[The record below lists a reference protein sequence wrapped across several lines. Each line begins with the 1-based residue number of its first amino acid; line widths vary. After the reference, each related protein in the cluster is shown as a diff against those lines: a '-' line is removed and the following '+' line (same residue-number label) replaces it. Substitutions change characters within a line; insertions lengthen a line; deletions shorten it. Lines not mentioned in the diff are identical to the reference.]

1 MNYHS
6 TNVNEIWDTCLRILQ
21 DIVDERAYRTWFL
34 PIIPVSIEGDTLTL
48 QVPSQFFCEFLEGNF
63 VEQLRTVLG
72 RVIGPN
78 ASLQYNALVDNSSP
92 KYPGTVTLAGC
103 ADGGQAAEQFD
114 VNLLHRHMPNAAT
127 HSEAQDFDTQLNS
140 RLNFRN
146 FYQSECNYVARSVA
160 EAIAASPGNTPMNP
174 FFIYGASGVGKTHLC
189 HALGLRVREMHP
201 RLKVLYV
208 SSHLFEMQFT
218 TAARM
223 GTINDFIAFYQQV
236 DVLIIDDIQWLIG
249 KKKTQLAFFQVFNHL
264 YMLGKQI
271 VLTSDKPPVDLNGME
286 ERLVT
291 RMAGATCV
299 KIERPDLKL
308 RREILQQRTL
318 QSGVRLDESVLNFIA
333 ENVCDNVR
341 ELEGTLVS
349 LITNSV
355 VVGKEID
362 LTFAKRIVR
371 QAVRLEKKEVTIECI
386 QQAVSRV
393 FQVQIEQ
400 MKSKSRK
407 QDIVQARQV
416 VMFLS
421 KKHTAQSLSAI
432 GELMGGRNHATVLHG
447 CRCVTNEM
455 EMNASFRSSVERAE
469 QLIAN

>member
-1 MNYHS
+1 
-6 TNVNEIWDTCLRILQ
+6 
-21 DIVDERAYRTWFL
+21 
-34 PIIPVSIEGDTLTL
+34 
-48 QVPSQFFCEFLEGNF
+48 
-63 VEQLRTVLG
+63 
-72 RVIGPN
+72 
-78 ASLQYNALVDNSSP
+78 
-92 KYPGTVTLAGC
+92 
-103 ADGGQAAEQFD
+103 
-114 VNLLHRHMPNAAT
+114 
-127 HSEAQDFDTQLNS
+127 
-140 RLNFRN
+140 
-146 FYQSECNYVARSVA
+146 
-160 EAIAASPGNTPMNP
+160 
-174 FFIYGASGVGKTHLC
+174 
-189 HALGLRVREMHP
+189 
-201 RLKVLYV
+201 
-208 SSHLFEMQFT
+208 
-218 TAARM
+218 
-223 GTINDFIAFYQQV
+223 
-236 DVLIIDDIQWLIG
+236 
-249 KKKTQLAFFQVFNHL
+249 
-264 YMLGKQI
+264 
-271 VLTSDKPPVDLNGME
+271 ME

>member
-6 TNVNEIWDTCLRILQ
+6 TNVNDIWNACLHILQ
-21 DIVDERAYRTWFL
+21 DIVDERAYQTWFV
-34 PIIPVSIEGDTLTL
+34 PIVPVSIEGDTLTL

-92 KYPGTVTLAGC
+92 KHPRTVTLAGC
-103 ADGGQAAEQFD
+103 TQEGTTEQLEADQMRQG
-114 VNLLHRHMPNAAT
+114 MPHTAT
-127 HSEAQDFDTQLNS
+127 HTEAQDFDTQLNS
-140 RLNFRN
+140 KLSFRN
-146 FYQSECNYVARSVA
+146 FYQSDCNYVARSVA
-160 EAIAASPGNTPMNP
+160 EAIASSPGNTPMNP
-174 FFIYGASGVGKTHLC
+174 FFIYGPSGVGKTHLC
-189 HALGLRVREMHP
+189 HALGLRVRETHP

-218 TAARM
+218 TAARA

-264 YMLGKQI
+264 YMLSKQI

-299 KIERPDLKL
+299 KIERPDLRL
-308 RREILQQRTL
+308 RREILQQRTI
-318 QSGVRLDESVLNFIA
+318 QSGVSLDESVLNFIA

-355 VVGKEID
+355 VIGKEID
-362 LTFAKRIVR
+362 LSFAKRIVR
-371 QAVRLEKKEVTIECI
+371 QAVRLEKKEVTVECI
-386 QQAVSRV
+386 QQAVCKV
-393 FQVQIEQ
+393 FQVQAEQ
-400 MKSKSRK
+400 IKGKSRK

-416 VMFLS
+416 IMFLS
-421 KKHTAQSLSAI
+421 KKYTGQSLSAI

-455 EMNASFRSSVERAE
+455 EMNASFRNTVERAE
-469 QLIAN
+469 QMIAH

>member
-1 MNYHS
+1 MDYHS
-6 TNVNEIWDTCLRILQ
+6 KNVNEIWEDCLRILQ
-21 DIVDERAYRTWFL
+21 DIVDERAFQTWFL
-34 PIIPVSIEGDTLTL
+34 PITPVSIEGDTLTL

-92 KYPGTVTLAGC
+92 RHPKTVTLAGC
-103 ADGGQAAEQFD
+103 TEENITEAAAAEQLQ
-114 VNLLHRHMPNAAT
+114 NRMPNIAT

-140 RLNFRN
+140 KLSFRS

-218 TAARM
+218 TAART

-236 DVLIIDDIQWLIG
+236 DLLIIDDIQWLIG

-264 YMLGKQI
+264 YMLSKQI

-308 RREILQQRTL
+308 RREILQQRIL
-318 QSGVRLDESVLNFIA
+318 QSGVKLDESVLSFIA

-355 VVGKEID
+355 VIGKEID
-362 LTFAKRIVR
+362 LNFTKRIVR
-371 QAVRLEKKEVTIECI
+371 QAVRLEKKEITIESI
-386 QQAVSRV
+386 QSAVSKI
-393 FQVQIEQ
+393 FQVPIDQ

-421 KKHTAQSLSAI
+421 KKHTGQSLSAI
-432 GELMGGRNHATVLHG
+432 GELMGGRNHATVLHS
-447 CRCVTNEM
+447 CRIVTNEM

-469 QLIAN
+469 QLLTN